1 MKSPAIVFPRPYEI
15 TYRDVEVPDALG
27 PTDVLVRTQYSG
39 LSTGTER
46 WLLTARFFRG
56 DSPLGGDASFP
67 LVPGYQKVGVVE
79 RVGDRVSAFRPGDRV
94 FCTVGRI
101 TAGARSRDSGDAR
114 GGHLRYSVQDQ
125 SEVISLPPGI
135 DPRAGA
141 GLVLAQ
147 VGWNGASR
155 PPIQPGDV
163 ALVLGDGL
171 VGQYAAQRLRE
182 RGAQVLLSGRR
193 PFRLDLAQQHSAD
206 AVHDARTTDLAEALT
221 RFRAVAGARPSPATP
236 TVDWLGP
243 EETALADSR
252 LEDDQRG
259 AAVIVDTTGARETI
273 QRASGLLRHNGHLV
287 LLGWYPEPEN
297 ELLED
302 WLHRREVTWYGTG
315 GWRRHRLLGALT
327 SIAAGQLKPEALVT
341 HQIPVADAPRAYRE
355 LLLEKQSDFLGVV
368 FQWE

>member
-1 MKSPAIVFPRPYEI
+1 MKSPAIVFPLPYEI
-15 TYRDVEVPDALG
+15 VYREVEVPDALG
-27 PTDVLVRTQYSG
+27 PTEVLVRTQFSG

-46 WLLTARFFRG
+46 WLLTDRFFRAA
-56 DSPLGGDASFP
+56 SPLGGEASFP
-67 LVPGYQKVGVVE
+67 LVPGYQKVGIVE
-79 RVGDRVSAFRPGDRV
+79 RVGDLVRAFRPGDRV

-101 TAGARSRDSGDAR
+101 SAGARSRDGGDAR
-114 GGHLRYSVQDQ
+114 GGHLRYSIQDQ
-125 SEVISLPPGI
+125 SEVISLPPGL
-135 DPRAGA
+135 DPRAAA

-182 RGAQVLLSGRR
+182 RGARVLLSGRR
-193 PFRLDLAQQHSAD
+193 PFRLSLARQHSAD
-206 AVHDARTTDLAEALT
+206 AVHDARGTDLAEALN
-221 RFRAVAGARPSPATP
+221 RFTAHAPTRPSSTAAPAG
-236 TVDWLGP
+236 WLNP
-243 EETALADSR
+243 AEAALADPR
-252 LEDDQRG
+252 LDDDHRG

-297 ELLED
+297 QLLED

-315 GWRRHRLLGALT
+315 GWRRHRLLGALA

-341 HQIPVADAPRAYRE
+341 HQIPVTEAPQAYRE
-355 LLLEKQSDFLGVV
+355 LLLEKSEDFLGVV
-368 FQWE
+368 FAWE